1 MVKLIRSVGDGIIMI
16 CAFFSKNHRSLDV
29 PGQSDQV
36 KKFKRWLSYEPS
48 KHYLGM
54 DKDNPHK

>member
-1 MVKLIRSVGDGIIMI
+1 MVKLIRSVGDGFIMI
-16 CAFFSKNHRSLDV
+16 CALFSKNCRTEV

-54 DKDNPHK
+54 DKHDPHK